1 MRETFTDRLL
11 AAVIAPQVIESMTRV
26 WISFRPSLAS
36 AGKRVLSYPDHR
48 GRSELGTIIEAT
60 SERVIVTYDRYGT
73 VCLKATGKL
82 MDKAGTSEDINLI
95 ER

>member
-1 MRETFTDRLL
+1 MFTDRPQ
-11 AAVIAPQVIESMTRV
+11 VEMIAPQVTVPMTRV

-60 SERVIVTYDRYGT
+60 PEQIIVTYDRYGT
-73 VCLKATGKL
+73 VCLKASGKL
-82 MDKAGTSEDINLI
+82 MDDADTSEDINLI